1 MKDAVTLQ
9 ANGYRIVFHFRPVAS
24 SPRHLDLVTTLA
36 LDPMIGNFTISSVP
50 TFITRDDLGRLATY
64 FEQHLTHLRHDPA
77 SESDT
82 FVPLELG
89 FQVTAFCGEVVDG
102 DEGGFSLDFKINV
115 GSHAQGTRVY
125 VGAEADVDV
134 RQIRRFIADLRAAL
148 ARAAPPR

>member
-1 MKDAVTLQ
+1 MKDTVTLQ
-9 ANGYRIVFHFRPVAS
+9 ANGYRIVFHFRPVTS
-24 SPRHLDLVTTLA
+24 SPRHLDLVTSFA

-50 TFITRDDLGRLATY
+50 TFITLDDLEELATY
-64 FEQHLTHLRHDPA
+64 FEQHLTHLQHDPD

-89 FQVTAFCGEVVDG
+89 FKVTALSGKVVDG
-102 DEGGFSLDFKINV
+102 DEGEFSPDFKINV

-125 VGAEADVDV
+125 VGAKATVDV